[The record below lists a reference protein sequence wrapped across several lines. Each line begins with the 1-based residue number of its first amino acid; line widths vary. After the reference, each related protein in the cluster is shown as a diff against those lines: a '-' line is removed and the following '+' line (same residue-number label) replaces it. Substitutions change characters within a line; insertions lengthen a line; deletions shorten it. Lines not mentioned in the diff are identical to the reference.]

1 MTHLKITRR
10 SILRSTLSAAAATA
24 VSPFFPISERRANA
38 QGGLPKRLFLV
49 FYNGGYA
56 ISQDWPVGTE
66 TNFTFPSLVDCFTP
80 VKSQMIILKNMRRGM
95 DGSHGSHQGGTGG
108 LWTNQ
113 STVTAQGPGP
123 MMKGPSI
130 DRMIMNKIKQPTT
143 FQSLDLDVQLEEGN
157 NLRSK
162 TRFDMGGNPIQ
173 GEMDPSAAFDR
184 IFTDGIVNV
193 MTGGGP
199 VDPKVAERM
208 RAERKSVLDII
219 NEDLTK
225 LGSRMGGQDKARV
238 DQHLEAVRSIE
249 QRLSPGMGGANGL
262 MFKAPVKSDYPKMDF
277 LANDNYPKVGKL
289 HMDLLVAGLASDRAR
304 IANLMWSQGNG
315 CKRFTWAGVTGQHHS
330 LTHGG
335 VTTPQLD
342 KINQYHFQQHAYLI
356 SAMMSVKEGNGT
368 MLDNTVMAFGN
379 ELHDGNSHNPDP
391 SMVFLAG
398 SGGGYFKTGR
408 YLEYGPVDKGVSG
421 RSATPNHSQLL
432 VSLCQYMGLDVNAVG
447 DPAIGP
453 GGTLA
458 RLR

>member
-1 MTHLKITRR
+1 MKYLHISRR
-10 SILRSTLSAAAATA
+10 SLLKSTFSAAAATA
-24 VSPFFPISERRANA
+24 LSPLFPISERQAEA
-38 QGGLPKRLFLV
+38 QPLPKRLFLV

-56 ISQDWPVGTE
+56 ISQEWPVGTE

-80 VKSQMIILKNMRRGM
+80 YKNQMIILNNMRRGM

-108 LWTNQ
+108 LWSNQ

-130 DRMIMNKIKQPTT
+130 DRLIMDKIKQPTT

-184 IFTDGIVNV
+184 IFTNGIVEV
-193 MTGGGP
+193 AGA
-199 VDPKVAERM
+199 DPKAAERL
-208 RAERKSVLDII
+208 RAERKSVLDIVH
-219 NEDLTK
+219 EDLDK
-225 LGSRMGGQDKARV
+225 LGTRMNGQDKNRV
-238 DQHLEAVRSIE
+238 EQHLEAVRSIE
-249 QRLSPGMGGANGL
+249 KRLSPGMDGASGL
-262 MFKAPVKSDYPKMDF
+262 TFKPPVKGDYPKMDF

-330 LTHGG
+330 LTHAG
-335 VTTPQLD
+335 VTTPALD

-356 SAMMSVKEGNGT
+356 GQMMSVKEGNGT

-379 ELHDGNSHNPDP
+379 ELHDGNSHSPDP
-391 SMVFLAG
+391 SKVFLAG

-408 YLEYGPVDKGVSG
+408 YLEYGPVNKSAGSG
-421 RSATPNHSQLL
+421 RTATPNHSQLL
-432 VSLCQYMGLDVNAVG
+432 VSLVQYMGLELNAVG
-447 DPAIGP
+447 DPNIGP
-453 GGTLA
+453 GGVLP
-458 RLR
+458 RLRP

>member
-1 MTHLKITRR
+1 MHHLKITRR

-24 VSPFFPISERRANA
+24 IAPLFPISERRANA

-56 ISQDWPVGTE
+56 ISQDWPTGTE
-66 TNFTFPSLVDCFTP
+66 TDFTFPSLVDCFTP
-80 VKSQMIILKNMRRGM
+80 VKQHMIILKNMRRSM
-95 DGSHGSHQGGTGG
+95 DGSHGSHQGGAGG

-113 STVTAQGPGP
+113 KTVTAQGPGA
-123 MMKGPSI
+123 MMTGPSI
-130 DRMIMNKIKQPTT
+130 DRLIMNKFKQPTT

-162 TRFDMGGNPIQ
+162 TRFDMMGNPIQ

-184 IFTDGIVNV
+184 IFTDGIVMV
-193 MTGGGP
+193 AGA
-199 VDPKVAERM
+199 DPKAAERL
-208 RAERKSVLDII
+208 RAERKSVLDIVH
-219 NEDLTK
+219 EDLDK
-225 LGSRMGGQDKARV
+225 LGKVMGGQDKKRV

-249 QRLSPGMGGANGL
+249 QRLSPGNSGSSGL
-262 MFKAPVKSDYPKMDF
+262 TFKAPVKGDYPKMDF
-277 LANDNYPKVGKL
+277 LFNDNYPKVGKL

-315 CKRFTWAGVTGQHHS
+315 CKRFTWAGVTGQHHA

-335 VTTPQLD
+335 VTTPALD

-356 SAMMSVKEGNGT
+356 AAMASVKEGNGT

-379 ELHDGNSHNPDP
+379 ELHDGNSHSVDP

-408 YLEYGPVDKGVSG
+408 NLDFGPVNKGVNAHT
-421 RSATPNHSQLL
+421 ATPNHSQLL
-432 VSLCQYMGLDVNAVG
+432 VSLVNYMGMDINQVG
-447 DPAIGP
+447 DPSMGP
-453 GGTLA
+453 AGPLP
-458 RLR
+458 RLK